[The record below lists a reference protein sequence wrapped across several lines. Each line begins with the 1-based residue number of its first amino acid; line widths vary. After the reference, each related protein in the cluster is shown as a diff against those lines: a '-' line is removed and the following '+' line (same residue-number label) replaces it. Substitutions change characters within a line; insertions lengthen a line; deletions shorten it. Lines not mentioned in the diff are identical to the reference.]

1 MDQKSIDL
9 ENLLKH
15 FADDQDILLEVMARY
30 LELYPQLLNKVSD
43 ALDQKN
49 AKDLVA
55 SVHSLK
61 GSVSHF
67 FVIDI
72 FSDLN
77 EIEDCGS
84 KSDFELAH
92 VKINKLIPKLDR
104 LNKEL
109 NFYIQGKLN
118 VKDGR

>member
-15 FADDQDILLEVMARY
+15 FADDQDILLEVMNRY
-30 LELYPQLLNKVSD
+30 LELYPQLLSRVSLALEQKD
-43 ALDQKN
+43 AKELM
-49 AKDLVA
+49 A

-77 EIEDCGS
+77 EIEDCGN

-109 NFYIQGKLN
+109 QIYVQGNLN
-118 VKDGR
+118 ANDN